1 MSPPTTARPVLA
13 SLVLALGARRAAAQV
28 FRFDDVDVPAPQ
40 TLQTHVMYYIR
51 SLTGSG
57 SQARGK
63 VTFDLTQVEG
73 AGASQKYSGLQAL
86 VMSRSSFDTWAA
98 KEAQCSTAT
107 STGSADK
114 QGTPEAGTLLL
125 DKIPGPPPVSYAI
138 KGPKESTSLTVDLP
152 QSKSEVYVLVF
163 SNCGSVDHEG
173 IKVVGT
179 VSVRNAHGYLPA
191 HDYPK
196 RVFYAVMVVCYTVAS
211 FVWAVAAIKWWST
224 LLYIQKGIL
233 FVGILGLIENLSF
246 LILYEV
252 WNQSGIYSV
261 AISMVATLCYAWK
274 LGVAFQV
281 LLVQVVFDP
290 AVGSAAEGEND
301 TWANC
306 KLSVAVALYMIAE
319 FNAKVVQSYRLSR
332 DLKLDT
338 ILLNYAPVVVMSLVL
353 YAWANVAL
361 ISTTAALKERGEK
374 HASALFHSHVLVI
387 ISMIGGGLALAVE
400 LFDPTSRDPDSWSL
414 HWVWADGVRQI
425 AFLVLFAGAQAV
437 WFPSDETLG
446 YTYQAAEGA
455 QPEETIGAVLDGKW
469 DDVDDPEEPEEGS
482 SLQGARVVEPA
493 VKAGE

>member
-1 MSPPTTARPVLA
+1 MAASTTARLAAA
-13 SLVLALGARRAAAQV
+13 SLVLALGARQALAQV
-28 FRFDDVDVPAPQ
+28 YKFDDVDVPHHM
-40 TLQTHVMYYIR
+40 TLQTHLVYYL
-51 SLTGSG
+51 SSPGEG
-57 SQARGK
+57 NQGPAK
-63 VTFDLTQVEG
+63 VTFELAQIKSDG
-73 AGASQKYSGLQAL
+73 SDAGIDHTYSGLQAFVIPL
-86 VMSRSSFDTWAA
+86 SGF
-98 KEAQCSTAT
+98 STFTEKGISCT
-107 STGSADK
+107 SPSTDG
-114 QGTPEAGTLLL
+114 QGTPQAGKLLL
-125 DKIPGPPPVSYAI
+125 DNLSGGAPASYDI
-138 KGPKESTSLTVDLP
+138 KGPKESTVLTVNLP
-152 QSKSEVYVLVF
+152 QLKNDAHVLVF
-163 SNCGSVDHEG
+163 SNCASVAREG

-179 VSVRNAHGYLPA
+179 VSVRSPHGYLPA

-196 RVFYAVMVVCYTVAS
+196 RVFYAVMGVCYTIAS
-211 FVWAVAAIKWWST
+211 FLWAVAAIRRWPT
-224 LLYIQKGIL
+224 LFRIQKGML
-233 FVGILGLIENLSF
+233 WVSILGTMENFSF
-246 LILYEV
+246 FLLYEV
-252 WNQSGIYSV
+252 WNQSGIYST
-261 AISMVATLCYAWK
+261 AICMVATLCYAWK

-306 KLSVAVALYMIAE
+306 KLSVAVGLYMIAE

-387 ISMIGGGLALAVE
+387 ISMIGGCLALAVE
-400 LFDPTSRDPDSWSL
+400 LFDPTSRDPDSWSR

-437 WFPSDETLG
+437 WFPSDETSG

-493 VKAGE
+493 FKAGE